1 MTIQLSVLIWTIICF
16 CLLMLILNKL
26 LFKPLLSVMDARQ
39 EKIDKAREKKESH
52 ARLYAQAE
60 KDMEE
65 HRALQEKQWAD
76 NAAAEVASARS
87 SAQAQLEEAQKQ
99 SEQELEAYR
108 QALASES
115 AELKS
120 KLDAGVE
127 ALASTFA
134 DRLLS

>member
-1 MTIQLSVLIWTIICF
+1 MTIQPSVLIWTIICF

-39 EKIDKAREKKESH
+39 EKIDHAREKKESH

-60 KDMEE
+60 KDLEE
-65 HRALQEKQWAD
+65 SRAAQEKQWAEHS
-76 NAAAEVASARS
+76 AAEVAFARQNV
-87 SAQAQLEEAQKQ
+87 QAELAEAQKK
-99 SEQELEAYR
+99 SEQELLAYR
-108 QALASES
+108 ETLAAES

-127 ALASTFA
+127 VLASTFA
-134 DRLLS
+134 DRLVS

>member
-1 MTIQLSVLIWTIICF
+1 MNIQLSVLLWTIICF

-39 EKIDKAREKKESH
+39 EKIDRAREKKEFH

-60 KDMEE
+60 KDMEAQ
-65 HRALQEKQWAD
+65 RTQQEQQWAAD
-76 NAAAEVASARS
+76 SAQEIAAARQSAE
-87 SAQAQLEEAQKQ
+87 AQLEEAQKK

-108 QALASES
+108 ERLIAES
-115 AELKS
+115 AELKL
-120 KLDAGVE
+120 KLDAGME

-134 DRLLS
+134 DRLVS

>member
-1 MTIQLSVLIWTIICF
+1 MTIQVSVLIWTIICF
-16 CLLMLILNKL
+16 CLLMLILNKP

-39 EKIDKAREKKESH
+39 AKIDGAREKKESH
-52 ARLYAQAE
+52 ARLCAQAE

-65 HRALQEKQWAD
+65 RRALQEKQWAEE
-76 NAAAEVASARS
+76 ASQAVASAQE
-87 SAQAQLEEAQKQ
+87 AADAQLSAAQ
-99 SEQELEAYR
+99 EQNEQVLEAYR
-108 QALASES
+108 ETLASES

>member
-1 MTIQLSVLIWTIICF
+1 MTIQVSVLIWTIICF

-26 LFKPLLSVMDARQ
+26 LFKPLLAVMDARQ
-39 EKIDKAREKKESH
+39 AKIDGAREKKESH
-52 ARLYAQAE
+52 AHLCAQAE

-65 HRALQEKQWAD
+65 RRALQEKQWAEE
-76 NAAAEVASARS
+76 ASQAVASAQE
-87 SAQAQLEEAQKQ
+87 AADAQLSAAQ
-99 SEQELEAYR
+99 EQNEQVLEAYR
-108 QALASES
+108 ETLASES

-120 KLDAGVE
+120 KLDAGLE

>member
-65 HRALQEKQWAD
+65 HRALQEKQWAE

-115 AELKS
+115 AELKL